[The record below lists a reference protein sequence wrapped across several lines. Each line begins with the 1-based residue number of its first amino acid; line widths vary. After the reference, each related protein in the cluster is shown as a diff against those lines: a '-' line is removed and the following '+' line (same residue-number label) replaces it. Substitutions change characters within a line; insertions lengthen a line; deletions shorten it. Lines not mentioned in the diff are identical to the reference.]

1 MPEITLND
9 ILEQLDCAQELRDG
23 LTKGE
28 KTVDDFKTY
37 LQSTWIHRD
46 MVESDKELIDKIY
59 GRRLGAINTE
69 LIKNFKDFG
78 VSKADTEG
86 KKIEDLLK
94 LASSKVNEK
103 IKELNENAGKSDDK
117 KLEDLQTKLNA
128 LTEKYQLS
136 ENAVL
141 AANQEKEK
149 LSNDFNS
156 KMKEFKLNT
165 VFNNVKSAIK
175 WKDDITEV
183 EKIGFDAMLKNKYRF
198 DVDEKENPIVLDGDG
213 NKVKNQKAT
222 AFISLQELVEKEATD
237 QKLIKLNNAGASGA
251 RAGSTNGINFG
262 NGQAGQDEGIKRKL
276 HPNALKNYNAV

>member
-222 AFISLQELVEKEATD
+222 AFISLQELVEKEA
-237 QKLIKLNNAGASGA
+237 KIKS
-251 RAGSTNGINFG
+251 S
-262 NGQAGQDEGIKRKL
+262 
-276 HPNALKNYNAV
+276 